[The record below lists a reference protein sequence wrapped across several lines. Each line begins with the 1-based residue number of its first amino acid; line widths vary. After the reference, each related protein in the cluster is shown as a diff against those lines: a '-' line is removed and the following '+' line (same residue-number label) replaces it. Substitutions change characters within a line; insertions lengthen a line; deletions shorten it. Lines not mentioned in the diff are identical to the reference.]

1 MADCSNWISVEDKF
15 PKVNGTYIVY
25 APDGNS
31 VTEGIWYDNVVVVA
45 EYAFGSWWWR
55 ENSDDFDI
63 TDHVTHWMPL
73 PEPPR
78 MEEE

>member
-1 MADCSNWISVEDKF
+1 MNWISVEDKL
-15 PKVNGTYIVY
+15 PKVNGTYIIY

-31 VTEGIWYDNVVVVA
+31 AYGEGIWYENIVVLA

-63 TDHVTHWMPL
+63 TDLVTHWMPL
-73 PEPPR
+73 PESPQ